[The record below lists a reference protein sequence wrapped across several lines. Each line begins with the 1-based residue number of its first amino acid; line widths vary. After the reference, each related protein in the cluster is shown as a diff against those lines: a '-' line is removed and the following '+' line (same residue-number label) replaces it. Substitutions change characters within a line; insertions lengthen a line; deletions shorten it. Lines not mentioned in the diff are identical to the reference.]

1 MSLKRVK
8 KQKYMDKETKKLT
21 RIEGEGE
28 DEVGA
33 GAGAGA
39 GAGEDWRKEKKIR

>member
-28 DEVGA
+28 AE
-33 GAGAGA
+33 AGAGA